1 MQDDGFKVLG
11 DLYNRL
17 FVIQTS
23 DPLLVDYNVWNRIYS
38 RLPKDYL
45 LPDMAVYNFLPQNE
59 RRIKQ

>member
-45 LPDMAVYNFLPQNE
+45 LPDMAVYNFLPQ
-59 RRIKQ
+59 K